1 MSHIKRGTDVSGTD
15 VSGTDVSGTDV
26 SGTDVSG
33 TDVSGTD
40 VSGTDVSGTQRMAL
54 ENVHA
59 ASQARIAALQ
69 VLIEPQ
75 SEVEASI
82 EP

>member
-1 MSHIKRGTDVSGTD
+1 MSHIKR
-15 VSGTDVSGTDV
+15 
-26 SGTDVSG
+26 
-33 TDVSGTD
+33 GTD